1 MGFRIFK
8 GGELYE
14 TGEKQQLL
22 DLIDQLKAYFNEPDE
37 DIYLLVDPKLGQKTG
52 QIDCLFYRQG
62 KITIF
67 ELKDIRGD
75 FIPEIDENTPW
86 KTIES
91 GENKDIFTDRQH
103 PFVQTRVQRS
113 NLNTFIRE
121 KVMTEK
127 KKLEDEEFKKR
138 LGKYISAWV
147 ITSSQSKPHKDV
159 NNDNKNPWFKVFPI
173 GREFAEELSK
183 NTTSSNDS
191 ISEHT
196 FNGLLNATESK
207 ETDEKDIFF
216 RVVAPELQMGR
227 LPKVEVLLKSEK
239 DQDVQLAIKYCK
251 EFQLIRYFSSL
262 IEKCKNSEGPVRVAA
277 LSVIFEWLKSYESKF
292 NEEEI
297 SDLVKFTLTN
307 SDYKTRELGLSF
319 LVESGYEIEEELQ
332 DVICERMNE
341 ENYPILI
348 VLFVQAIKY
357 FKNKAIAQDQLLS
370 FYSKIESNFFSL
382 ASGVGEKFKELE
394 KQTEIYQAS
403 SMTEMN
409 EEATV
414 NKILDEY
421 EKMRIQSEWWTRIAN
436 TWLDVSSSVGGVSLG
451 AKILSH
457 SKRIMSELHSP
468 KDSYSYTPPT
478 FIKSIGIIAKLM
490 PEGSVDFLLGLLD
503 GDVGNKVILAVVEA
517 LGSFDNLRSKD
528 KLREFL
534 NGHQYDDESDL
545 HEIRMFSS
553 DSLSRLK
560 DKESFDRIWELFL
573 DEEKKE
579 LIYVNKSF
587 FNSLI
592 SLDSIKLERN
602 LWDLI
607 EKAEFSEECLA
618 TYSDLIKKCGG
629 KYTFEKC
636 SELVS
641 KKRIN
646 SDDYYN
652 SPIGILRYLGRNV
665 SSLRHDATFLGRRFL
680 KSSRDDLECIGIE
693 LAEPHFLKRPID
705 LEKYEK
711 SNNIDTLYA
720 IISIYSRL
728 KRTDKLELFAK
739 NANMDISRSAFN
751 NLRLVAPK
759 RYYNGYLFVENGK
772 ASDCELITSDTGI
785 FIETEDFSGK
795 KYTPMIVRF
804 FKWNDLIGTKRI
816 FVGESQ
822 IGIITCTRSE
832 NGNCFSIFPRKA
844 VSLETLDNKNAFEDD
859 GIKKVIESIES
870 LDIKDRSKELTSTSR
885 ELYDTFK
892 LAFAKVEH
900 YNKKYTNINQE
911 FEKSFN
917 PEEMS
922 IK

>member
-22 DLIDQLKAYFNEPDE
+22 DLIDLLKAYFNEPDD

-75 FIPEIDENTPW
+75 FIPEIDENTHW
-86 KTIES
+86 KSRKGGKDE
-91 GENKDIFTDRQH
+91 DIFTDRQH
-103 PFVQTRVQRS
+103 PFAQTRGQRS
-113 NLNTFIRE
+113 NLNTFIRQ

-127 KKLEDEEFKKR
+127 ENVEDEEIKRR

-147 ITSSQSKPHKDV
+147 ITSSQSKSLNDV
-159 NNDNKNPWFKVFPI
+159 NNDNKYPWFKVFPI
-173 GREFAEELSK
+173 GKEFMEELSK

-191 ISEHT
+191 ISKDM

-227 LPKVEVLLKSEK
+227 LPEVEVLLKSEK

-262 IEKCKNSEGPVRVAA
+262 IEKCKNNRGQVRIDA
-277 LSVIFEWLKSYESKF
+277 LSVIFEWLKSYKSKF
-292 NEEEI
+292 DEEEI

-307 SDYKTRELGLSF
+307 SDYKTRGLGLSF
-319 LVESGYEIEEELQ
+319 LVESGYEIEEGLQ

-341 ENYPILI
+341 ENYPSLI
-348 VLFVQAIKY
+348 DLFVQAIKY

-370 FYSKIESNFFSL
+370 FYAKIESNFFSL
-382 ASGVGEKFKELE
+382 ASGVREKYKEWK
-394 KQTEIYQAS
+394 KQPEIYRAS
-403 SMTEMN
+403 NMTDKN
-409 EEATV
+409 EEASE

-421 EKMRIQSEWWTRIAN
+421 EKIRIQSEWWTRITN

-468 KDSYSYTPPT
+468 KESYSYAPPT

-503 GDVGNKVILAVVEA
+503 GDVGNDVILAVVEA

-534 NGHQYDDESDL
+534 NEYQYDDESDL
-545 HEIRMFSS
+545 HEIRIFAS

-573 DEEKKE
+573 DEEEKE
-579 LIYVNKSF
+579 LSYVNKSF

-602 LWDLI
+602 LWELI

-618 TYSDLIKKCGG
+618 IYSDLIKKCGG
-629 KYTFEKC
+629 KYTFKKC

-641 KKRIN
+641 KNRVN
-646 SDDYYN
+646 NDDYYS

-665 SSLRHDATFLGRRFL
+665 SSLRQDATILGLKFL

-693 LAEPHFLKRPID
+693 LAEPHFLKHPVD

-720 IISIYSRL
+720 VISIYSRL
-728 KRTDKLELFAK
+728 KQTDKLELFAK
-739 NANMDISRSAFN
+739 NTNRDISGDAFT

-759 RYYNGYLFVENGK
+759 RYYNGYLFVEKGK

-785 FIETEDFSGK
+785 FIETEDFSGQ
-795 KYTPMIVRF
+795 KYTPKIVRF
-804 FKWNDLIGTKRI
+804 FRWNDLIGMKRI
-816 FVGESQ
+816 FVGRSQ
-822 IGIITCTRSE
+822 IGIITCPRSE
-832 NGNCFSIFPRKA
+832 NDNCFSIFPMKA
-844 VSLETLDNKNAFEDD
+844 VSLETMGNKNAFEDD
-859 GIKKVIESIES
+859 GIKKVIESIKS
-870 LDIKDRSKELTSTSR
+870 LDIKVRSKELTSTSQ
-885 ELYDTFK
+885 ELYETFK
-892 LAFAKVEH
+892 LAFAKVER
-900 YNKKYTNINQE
+900 YNGKYTNINKE
-911 FEKSFN
+911 FERSFN